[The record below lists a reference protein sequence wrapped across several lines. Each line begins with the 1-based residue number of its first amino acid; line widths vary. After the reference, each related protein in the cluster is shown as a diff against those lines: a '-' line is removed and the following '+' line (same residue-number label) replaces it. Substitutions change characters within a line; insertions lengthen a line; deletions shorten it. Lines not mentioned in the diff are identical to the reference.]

1 MVWDS
6 VLQLIHKCESTSAIY
21 FQSWKP
27 NSKCTVKVYI
37 IFFSAWHWY
46 DDDIIV
52 LWTLLTCL
60 FYLSALKHLPH
71 LTYNFQ
77 PS

>member
-37 IFFSAWHWY
+37 IFFF
-46 DDDIIV
+46 
-52 LWTLLTCL
+52 LLGTGM
-60 FYLSALKHLPH
+60 
-71 LTYNFQ
+71 TMT
-77 PS
+77 